1 MHDSSYGWLT
11 DAIRDGAQIVTGN
24 RRLARL
30 LLTEY
35 ARRQAAAG
43 KAAWRTPVIRAL
55 RDWVDD
61 VLDATPTG
69 STPARLGTQQGLLVW
84 ERILRRELREPV
96 ASFGALVKQA
106 RDTWVALRAW
116 NLSAEECLDA
126 ARGPD
131 QRLFARA
138 AIRYAAELADAGWMD
153 EATSMSVLTALIDAD
168 RLEVPKRL
176 IVVGFDRITPQTR
189 SLFDTLARQGC
200 EIVRQG
206 VAERGA
212 VYRTSYANPEAELR
226 AAGRWARDQL
236 ESDPDRVVA
245 VVVTHLERDADRAA
259 RLLREGM
266 VPGWQW
272 NDAAAAAVN
281 VSYGRR
287 LIEYP
292 AIADAVLVLR
302 WLGEPLD
309 TRDISVLLR
318 SRSVGTGPI
327 AGRARLE
334 RRLRDLPDR
343 EWTPALTLRALER
356 RDRDADDNVDNKIDE
371 KIDDNGRPLEI
382 GGDHG
387 CQEPRGSD
395 SFQLQQAAHGNDVA
409 DDLDWFKRLR
419 RLAAR
424 VRELPRLASP
434 SGWAETFDEILAIV
448 GWPGIDPLDSKAFQL
463 VTRWHDVLNELARLE
478 LVAATMPLDEAIRRL
493 VNIVSETIFQ
503 PEVEGGVLNVIGPLE
518 AAGMRFDRLWMTGM
532 TAEHW
537 PPAGRPLPLLARSLQ
552 REHGMPD
559 ADLLDTARFAA
570 QVVARLLAS
579 ADSIVC
585 SYPRSH
591 EGAEQMPTT
600 LLDDF
605 DPIDPPADPGW
616 YAAVQAGA
624 TAVAEVETEAV
635 PPVVTGERVRGGAA
649 TMQNQLSDPFT
660 AFAYGRL
667 GITRL
672 PPIVHGVSAGL
683 RGAIVHDALQAL
695 YRDLP
700 DRDALSGWDAATVSR
715 HTEAASRSAVARHL
729 RHADGALRRLLE
741 LERVRTARL
750 LAAVIAADLE
760 RPTFQVVAVE
770 QEIEASI
777 GGLSLRLRCDRVD
790 RLADGSLVIL
800 DYKSGSRRRFL
811 DSHEEPQDVQLV
823 VYACAMRETVSAL
836 GLYNVDSRSVHING
850 AGSGFREFDDWEHRL
865 QAWQAVVRS
874 AASRFAAGDVRVNAW
889 QSRDE
894 ARALNLLSRF
904 GELVHE

>member
-11 DAIRDGAQIVTGN
+11 EAVRDGAQIVTGN

-35 ARRQAAAG
+35 ARQQAAAG

-84 ERILRRELREPV
+84 ERVLRRELREPV

-106 RDTWVALRAW
+106 RDTWIALTAW
-116 NLSAEECLDA
+116 NLSARECLDA

-138 AIRYAAELADAGWMD
+138 ATRYAAELADEGWMD
-153 EATSMSVLTALIDAD
+153 EATSMSVLTALIDED

-189 SLFDTLARQGC
+189 SLFDTLATQGC

-206 VAERGA
+206 VTDRGA
-212 VYRTSYANPEAELR
+212 VYRTSYDNPEAELR
-226 AAGRWARDQL
+226 AAGRWAGDQL

-292 AIADAVLVLR
+292 AIADAVLTIR
-302 WLGEPLD
+302 WLSEPLD

-343 EWTPALTLRALER
+343 EWTPELTLRALER
-356 RDRDADDNVDNKIDE
+356 RNHDADHDVNHNVDDI
-371 KIDDNGRPLEI
+371 
-382 GGDHG
+382 
-387 CQEPRGSD
+387 
-395 SFQLQQAAHGNDVA
+395 A
-409 DDLDWFKRLR
+409 DDLDWFERLR

-434 SGWAETFDEILAIV
+434 SSWAEAFDEILAIV

-463 VTRWHDVLNELARLE
+463 VNRWRDALNELARLE
-478 LVAATMPLDEAIRRL
+478 LVAATMPLGEAIRRL

-518 AAGMRFDRLWMTGM
+518 AAGMRFDRLWLTGM
-532 TAEHW
+532 TAENW

-559 ADLLDTARFAA
+559 ADPLDTARFAA
-570 QVVARLLAS
+570 RVVDRLLAS
-579 ADSIVC
+579 ADAIVC

-605 DPIDPPADPGW
+605 DPLDPPADPGW

-624 TAVAEVETEAV
+624 TAVAEVETDAV
-635 PPVVTGERVRGGAA
+635 PPVIAGERVRGGAA
-649 TMQNQLSDPFT
+649 TIQNQLSDPFT

-700 DRDALSGWDAATVSR
+700 DRDELGGWDAATVSR
-715 HTEAASRSAVARHL
+715 HTEAASRSAIARHL
-729 RHADGALRRLLE
+729 RHADGALRRLLD
-741 LERVRTARL
+741 LERSRTARL

-760 RPTFQVVAVE
+760 RSSFRVAAVE
-770 QEIEASI
+770 QEIEANI
-777 GGLSLRLRCDRVD
+777 GGLPLSLRCDRVD

-800 DYKSGSRRRFL
+800 DYKSGSQRRFL
-811 DSHEEPQDVQLV
+811 DSHQEPQDVQLV
-823 VYACAMRETVSAL
+823 VYACAMREAVSAL

-850 AGSGFREFDDWEHRL
+850 AGSGFREFDDWERRL

-874 AASRFAAGDVRVNAW
+874 AAARFAAGDVRVNAW

>member
-11 DAIRDGAQIVTGN
+11 AAIRDGAQIVTGN

-259 RLLREGM
+259 RLLREGI

-302 WLGEPLD
+302 WLSEPLD

-356 RDRDADDNVDNKIDE
+356 RDRDADDNDAADE
-371 KIDDNGRPLEI
+371 
-382 GGDHG
+382 
-387 CQEPRGSD
+387 
-395 SFQLQQAAHGNDVA
+395 
-409 DDLDWFKRLR
+409 LDWFKRLR

-463 VTRWHDVLNELARLE
+463 VNRWHDVLNELARLE
-478 LVAATMPLDEAIRRL
+478 LVAATMPLGEAIRRL

-559 ADLLDTARFAA
+559 ADPLDTARFAA

-579 ADSIVC
+579 ADSTVC
-585 SYPRSH
+585 SYPRSQ

-624 TAVAEVETEAV
+624 TAVAEVETDAV
-635 PPVVTGERVRGGAA
+635 PPVVMGERVRGGAA

-695 YRDLP
+695 YRGLP

-770 QEIEASI
+770 QAIEASI
-777 GGLSLRLRCDRVD
+777 GGLSLSLRCDRID

>member
-11 DAIRDGAQIVTGN
+11 AAIREGAQIVTGN

-43 KAAWRTPVIRAL
+43 AAAWRTPTIRPL

-61 VLDATPTG
+61 VLDATPTR
-69 STPARLGTQQGLLVW
+69 SIPARLGTQQGLLVW

-96 ASFGALVKQA
+96 ASFGALVKQV
-106 RDTWVALRAW
+106 RDTWVALNAW
-116 NLSAEECLDA
+116 NLSAEACLEA

-138 AIRYAAELADAGWMD
+138 AARYAAELAGEGWMD
-153 EATSMSVLTALIDAD
+153 EATSMAVLTALFDEN
-168 RLEVPKRL
+168 RLDVPQRL
-176 IVVGFDRITPQTR
+176 IVVGFDRITPQSR
-189 SLFDTLARQGC
+189 SLFDTLAARGC
-200 EIVRQG
+200 EIVMQD
-206 VAERGA
+206 VTDRGT
-212 VYRTSYANPEAELR
+212 VYLTSYDNPDAELR
-226 AAGRWARDQL
+226 AAGCWAAEQL
-236 ESDPDRVVA
+236 AADPDRVVA
-245 VVVTHLERDADRAA
+245 VVVTHLERDVHRAA

-272 NDAAAAAVN
+272 SDAAAAAVN

-292 AIADAVLVLR
+292 AIAAAVLILR
-302 WLGEPLD
+302 WLGGPLD

-318 SRSVGTGPI
+318 SRSVGMGPI

-334 RRLRDLPDR
+334 RRLRELPDR
-343 EWTPALTLRALER
+343 EWTPELTLRALER
-356 RDRDADDNVDNKIDE
+356 RDHDADRNADHDDDADE
-371 KIDDNGRPLEI
+371 R
-382 GGDHG
+382 
-387 CQEPRGSD
+387 
-395 SFQLQQAAHGNDVA
+395 
-409 DDLDWFKRLR
+409 DWFERLR

-424 VRELPRLASP
+424 LRELPRFASP
-434 SGWAETFDEILAIV
+434 SGWAECFDEMLSIV
-448 GWPGIDPLDSKAFQL
+448 GWPGTDPLDSKAFQL
-463 VTRWHDVLNELARLE
+463 VNRWRDALNELARLE

-493 VNIVSETIFQ
+493 VNIVSEAIFQ

-532 TAEHW
+532 TADNW
-537 PPAGRPLPLLARSLQ
+537 PPAGRPLPLLPRSLQ

-559 ADLLDTARFAA
+559 ADPLDTTRFAA
-570 QVVARLLAS
+570 RVVDRLSAS
-579 ADSIVC
+579 ADSVVC
-585 SYPRSH
+585 SYPRSQ

-600 LLDDF
+600 LLDNF
-605 DPIDPPADPGW
+605 EPIDPPADPGW
-616 YAAVQAGA
+616 CAADQAGS
-624 TAVAEVETEAV
+624 AVIAEVEADAV
-635 PPVVTGERVRGGAA
+635 PPVTTEERVRGGAA
-649 TMQNQLSDPFT
+649 TIQNQLSDPFT

-672 PPIVHGVSAGL
+672 APIVHGVSAGL

-700 DRDALSGWDAATVSR
+700 ASDTLGGWDVTTVS
-715 HTEAASRSAVARHL
+715 HHAEAASRGALARHL

-741 LERVRTARL
+741 LERARTARL
-750 LAAVIAADLE
+750 LAAVVAADIE
-760 RPTFQVVAVE
+760 RPSFQVVAVE
-770 QEIEASI
+770 QEIEANI
-777 GGLSLRLRCDRVD
+777 GGLTLSLRCDRVD
-790 RLADGSLVIL
+790 RLADGSLAIL
-800 DYKSGSRRRFL
+800 DYKTGSRRRFL
-811 DSHEEPQDVQLV
+811 DSHQEPQDVQLV
-823 VYACAMRETVSAL
+823 VYACAMREAVSAL
-836 GLYNVDSRSVHING
+836 GLYNVDSRSVTIDG
-850 AGSGFREFDDWEHRL
+850 AGAGLNEFDDWERRL
-865 QAWQAVVRS
+865 HAWQAVVRS
-874 AASRFAAGDVRVNAW
+874 AASRLAAGDVRVNAW